1 MKISLILRQQCVIF
15 TVASI
20 LALNFSLMTTAVA
33 QKKSQVAAVVKE
45 KDIIPE
51 GIAYDGTT
59 QTIFLSSIH
68 KNKIIA
74 INKKGEARDFVPSG
88 KDELK
93 QVLGMKVVNGQLW
106 ACNNSA
112 EHDTIAAHRE
122 ANVHVYDMATGKLA
136 KRITV
141 KDGTKHLFNDLYV
154 MRNGDA
160 YVTDSDGAGVYIIKN
175 GDGKAEPFIQG
186 GTIPYPNGITATADE
201 KKIIVST
208 GGGQGIVSID
218 LATKEIKSITHSHYF
233 IIGAD
238 GLYRYKNKLISVQ
251 NVTFPE
257 GIVEMQLSEDGK
269 TITDIKHLVVG
280 LPVLDTPTTGVIV
293 GDEFYF
299 IANSQLF
306 QLMGN
311 NGKIKNPEKLKETT
325 ILKISLN

>member
-1 MKISLILRQQCVIF
+1 MKTSRVLRQQIQSVRSLVSVIIVISVINHCHAQQKPQP
-15 TVASI
+15 VALI
-20 LALNFSLMTTAVA
+20 H
-33 QKKSQVAAVVKE
+33 E

-51 GIAYDGTT
+51 GIAYDEKSKTL
-59 QTIFLSSIH
+59 FLSSIH
-68 KNKIIA
+68 KNKILA
-74 INKKGEARDFVPSG
+74 ISPDGFVSDFVPSN
-88 KDELK
+88 KDGIK
-93 QVLGMKVVNGQLW
+93 QVLGMKVFNGQLW
-106 ACNNSA
+106 ACNNTA
-112 EHDTIAAHRE
+112 EQDTIDRE
-122 ANVHVYDMATGKLA
+122 ANIHVYDLVSKKLV
-136 KRITV
+136 KRITI
-141 KDGTKHLFNDLYV
+141 KDGTKHLFNDLYI

-160 YVTDSDGAGVYIIKN
+160 YVTDSDGAGIYLIKN
-175 GDGKAEPFIQG
+175 GSDKAEPFIKG

-218 LATKEIKSITHSHYF
+218 LATQAIKSITHAHYF

-257 GIVEMQLSEDGK
+257 GIVEMQLSDDNQ

-280 LPVLDTPTTGVIV
+280 IPEFDTPTTGVIV

-306 QLMGN
+306 QLIGN
-311 NGKIKNPEKLKETT
+311 QGKIKNPEKLKETT
-325 ILKISLN
+325 ILKIRLN